1 MLQVEFMQESFD
13 HLYLLVTIRR
23 GRIHDVHQYVSLVK
37 LVKRRPKGF
46 QEIPGQVSNET
57 HGIGQ
62 NHVPAGM
69 KPESSLDGIQGFKR
83 LIFGR
88 NAATSQGVQQGGF
101 PGVGIPHDRHHR
113 RPLAQ
118 ASGALL
124 LPLTTQVFQL
134 AFEVV
139 NAIPHPSQ
147 VGLQF
152 GLAGPPGPDAAAQTG
167 ERRAGLRQPGQSIF
181 ELREF
186 HLNFPV
192 A

>member
-1 MLQVEFMQESFD
+1 MLQVKFMQESFD
-13 HLYLLVTIRR
+13 HLYLLITIRR

-46 QEIPGQVSNET
+46 QEILGQVSNET

-83 LIFGR
+83 LILGR
-88 NAATSQGVQQGGF
+88 DTAMGQGVQQGGF
-101 PGVGIPHDRHHR
+101 PGIRITHDRHHR
-113 RPLAQ
+113 SPLAQ
-118 ASGALL
+118 APGALL
-124 LPLTTQVFQL
+124 LPLTTQVLQL
-134 AFEVV
+134 AFEVM
-139 NAIPHPSQ
+139 NTIPHPSQ

-152 GLAGPPGPDAAAQTG
+152 GLAGTSGPDAAAQTG
-167 ERRAGLRQPGQSIF
+167 ERRAGLRQPGQQIL

-186 HLNFPV
+186 HLNFSV